1 MDYRNSKLDAGNS
14 KLDAATTA
22 ARQIQTTRRRVKRGV
37 VAGYIHEISARHQH
51 VAPVV
56 ARRDERV
63 PALVTPR

>member
-1 MDYRNSKLDAGNS
+1 MDDRNS

-22 ARQIQTTRRRVKRGV
+22 ARQIQTTRRRAKRGV

-56 ARRDERV
+56 ARRD
-63 PALVTPR
+63 

>member
-1 MDYRNSKLDAGNS
+1 MDDRNS

-22 ARQIQTTRRRVKRGV
+22 ARQIQTTRRRAKRGV

-56 ARRDERV
+56 ARRAERAH
-63 PALVTPR
+63 ALVTPR

>member
-1 MDYRNSKLDAGNS
+1 MDDRNS

-56 ARRDERV
+56 ARRAE
-63 PALVTPR
+63 PAPTLVTPR